1 MRLRFSL
8 HAQGNLQQHLPAI
21 NNELLSQEEL
31 HHHHTP
37 SDNSQLAAPPTH
49 TVSLEGGRGGFTK
62 TNPRRRSEH
71 EWDVQMW
78 FGGVKHVLVPALK
91 AGCSASPSP
100 QGCRHWEHRGT
111 DRWELRS
118 FSGRAKQVIIKTQW
132 RDEFLDASQSSCTA
146 ITTFCQVQTC

>member
-49 TVSLEGGRGGFTK
+49 TVSVEGGRGDSQNK
-62 TNPRRRSEH
+62 
-71 EWDVQMW
+71 
-78 FGGVKHVLVPALK
+78 
-91 AGCSASPSP
+91 P
-100 QGCRHWEHRGT
+100 QKKE
-111 DRWELRS
+111 
-118 FSGRAKQVIIKTQW
+118 
-132 RDEFLDASQSSCTA
+132 
-146 ITTFCQVQTC
+146 